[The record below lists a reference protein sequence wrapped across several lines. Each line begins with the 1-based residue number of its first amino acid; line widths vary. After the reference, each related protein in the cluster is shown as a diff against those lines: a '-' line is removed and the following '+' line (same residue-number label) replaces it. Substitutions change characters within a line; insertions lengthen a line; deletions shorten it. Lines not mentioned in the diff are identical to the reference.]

1 MSAKQTDV
9 IWKADPHTI
18 AKVEVLRAYLVAYFQ
33 ILGTSKPGQTL
44 LYIDGFAG
52 PDQYKNSPNGS
63 PSAAL
68 LAAQEAMRNSQ
79 DRWKAGKLHC
89 AFIEADAQRFE
100 NMVRKIAPF
109 RALEGLDIH
118 TYNTD
123 FVSGLARLR
132 KDVPTPFSKSHPLF
146 VFIDPFGATGAPF
159 EAIREILTSDCS
171 EILIN
176 LDADG
181 IARILRAKDQAN
193 HDALLTAIYGDR
205 SWEAELGDTL
215 AFPLLCRKALHLYTE
230 KLRAITRIRYV
241 FAFEMQSATGTL
253 NYFLVFAS
261 KHPLGLVKMKEA
273 MKRID
278 QDGSYRFS
286 DADVSQ
292 PSLFRFDD
300 PEQYAQQLHRHFEGQ
315 RVNYEAID
323 NAIADYTLNRTPFR
337 NAKRMLAIL
346 ENQNLINVTSRDVK
360 RRKGTFKDGAIR
372 SVEFHRTTHG
382 LQF

>member
-1 MSAKQTDV
+1 
-9 IWKADPHTI
+9 
-18 AKVEVLRAYLVAYFQ
+18 VAYFQ

-44 LYIDGFAG
+44 LYVDGFAG
-52 PDQYKNSPNGS
+52 PDEYRNFPHGS

-68 LAAQEAMRNSQ
+68 QAAQEALRNSQ
-79 DRWKAGKLHC
+79 GRWRARELHC
-89 AFIEADAQRFE
+89 AFIESDAKRFE
-100 NMVRKIAPF
+100 NMARKIESF
-109 RALEGLDIH
+109 RSVSGLKIH

-123 FVSGLARLR
+123 FVTGLAALR
-132 KDVPTPFSKSHPLF
+132 NDVPSPFSKAHPLF

-159 EAIREILTSDCS
+159 DTIKDILTSDCS

-181 IARILRAKDQAN
+181 IGRIFRAKGNAN

-205 SWEAELGDTL
+205 SWAAELEDTH

-230 KLRAITRIRYV
+230 KLEAIAGVRYV
-241 FAFEMQSATGTL
+241 FAFEMQSTSGTL

-278 QDGSYRFS
+278 QDGSYRFA

-292 PSLFRFDD
+292 PSLLRFDD
-300 PEQYAQQLHRHFEGQ
+300 PEQYAPVLHKHFEGR
-315 RVNYEAID
+315 RVSYESVD
-323 NAIADYTLNRTPFR
+323 NEITDYALTQTPFR
-337 NAKRMLAIL
+337 NSKRMLAIL
-346 ENQNLINVTSRDVK
+346 EKQNLIRVISQDAK
-360 RRKGTFKDGAIR
+360 RRKATFKEGAVKA
-372 SVEFHRTTHG
+372 VEFLRTTHG
-382 LQF
+382 FQF

>member
-1 MSAKQTDV
+1 MSAKQTEI
-9 IWKADPHTI
+9 IWEAEPHTV

-44 LYIDGFAG
+44 LYVDGFAG
-52 PDQYKNSPNGS
+52 PDEYRNHPHGS

-89 AFIEADAQRFE
+89 AFIESDTKRFE
-100 NMVRKIAPF
+100 NMVRKIEPF
-109 RALEGLDIH
+109 RAQGGVEIH

-123 FVSGLARLR
+123 FVTGLAKLR
-132 KDVPTPFSKSHPLF
+132 NDVPAPFSKAHPLF

-159 EAIREILTSDCS
+159 DTIKDILSSDCS

-181 IARILRAKDQAN
+181 IGRIFRAKASAN
-193 HDALLTAIYGDR
+193 HDALLTTIYGDR
-205 SWEAELGDTL
+205 SWTTELDDSQD
-215 AFPLLCRKALHLYTE
+215 FPVLCRKALHLYTE
-230 KLRAITRIRYV
+230 KLKTIPGVRYV
-241 FAFEMQSATGTL
+241 FAFEMQSTSGTL

-278 QDGSYRFS
+278 QDGSYCFA
-286 DADVSQ
+286 DANVSQ

-300 PEQYAQQLHRHFEGQ
+300 PEQYAPRLHKNFEG
-315 RVNYEAID
+315 RNVNCEAFD
-323 NAIADYTLNRTPFR
+323 NEIADYALNQTPFR
-337 NAKRMLAIL
+337 NAKSMLATL
-346 ENQNLINVTSRDVK
+346 EKQNLIRVVNQDIK
-360 RRKGTFKDGAIR
+360 RRKGTFKEGAIK
-372 SVEFHRTTHG
+372 SVEFLRTTHG

>member
-1 MSAKQTDV
+1 MSAKQSDI
-9 IWKADPHTI
+9 IWEAEPHTI

-33 ILGTSKPGQTL
+33 ILGTSKPGQSL
-44 LYIDGFAG
+44 LYVDGFAG
-52 PDQYKNSPNGS
+52 PDEYRNFSHGS

-79 DRWKAGKLHC
+79 ERWKARKLHC
-89 AFIEADAQRFE
+89 AFIESDNKRYE
-100 NMVRKIAPF
+100 NMVRKIEPF
-109 RALEGLDIH
+109 RALTGLEIH

-123 FVSGLARLR
+123 FVSGLAKLR
-132 KDVPTPFSKSHPLF
+132 KDVPDPFGKSHPLF

-159 EAIREILTSDCS
+159 ATIKEILSSDCS

-181 IARILRAKDQAN
+181 IGRIFRAKGNAN
-193 HDALLTAIYGDR
+193 HDAVLTSIYGDH
-205 SWEAELGDTL
+205 SWQAELDDGHG
-215 AFPLLCRKALHLYTE
+215 FSLLCRKALHLYTE
-230 KLRAITRIRYV
+230 KLRTIAGVRYV
-241 FAFEMQSATGTL
+241 FAFEMQSSSGTL

-278 QDGSYRFS
+278 QDGSYRFA

-292 PSLFRFDD
+292 PSLLRFDNPD
-300 PEQYAQQLHRHFEGQ
+300 QYAAELHEHFEG
-315 RVNYEAID
+315 RHVSYEGFD
-323 NAIADYTLNRTPFR
+323 NEITDYALNQTPFR
-337 NAKRMLAIL
+337 NSKSMLVSL
-346 ENQNLINVTSRDVK
+346 EKQNLIRVVSNDPK
-360 RRKGTFKDGAIR
+360 RRKGTFKEGAIK
-372 SVEFHRTTHG
+372 SVEFLRTTHG